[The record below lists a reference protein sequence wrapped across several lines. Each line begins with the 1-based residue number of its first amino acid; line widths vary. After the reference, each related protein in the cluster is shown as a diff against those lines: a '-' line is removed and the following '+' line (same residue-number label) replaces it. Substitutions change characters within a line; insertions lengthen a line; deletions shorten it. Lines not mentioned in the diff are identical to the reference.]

1 MEKKWWNQSDVI
13 LGIGAVAVV
22 AMLVIP
28 LPGFILDILIIVSLA
43 IGLLV
48 LLTSLS
54 VNEPAD
60 FSIFPSLLLIT
71 TLYRLALNVSTT
83 RQILSKGPA
92 MNSHVIDAFGSFIIG
107 SESGLS
113 KYVVGFIIFIILVL
127 VQILVITKGATRIS
141 EVAAR
146 FTLDALP
153 GKQMAIDMELSS
165 GNINEEEAKKEEKN
179 RSRSRFLW
187 FYGWSE

>member
-60 FSIFPSLLLIT
+60 F
-71 TLYRLALNVSTT
+71 
-83 RQILSKGPA
+83 LSFQ
-92 MNSHVIDAFGSFIIG
+92 VYF
-107 SESGLS
+107 
-113 KYVVGFIIFIILVL
+113 
-127 VQILVITKGATRIS
+127 
-141 EVAAR
+141 
-146 FTLDALP
+146 
-153 GKQMAIDMELSS
+153 
-165 GNINEEEAKKEEKN
+165 
-179 RSRSRFLW
+179 
-187 FYGWSE
+187 

>member
-165 GNINEEEAKKEEKN
+165 GNINEEEAKKEEKE
-179 RSRSRFLW
+179 SKPK
-187 FYGWSE
+187 